1 MDPKSLPAVPLP
13 SLHPVSAVH
22 PRAPELKDVVQATT
36 DALNKMPATDFL
48 ADALPAG
55 AEVAV
60 AVGSRGISNYSKI
73 VGATVAWLKSKGAK
87 PFIIPAMGS
96 HGGGTA
102 PAQQALLAEYGI
114 DEAAMGCPI
123 RSSMETVLVGKSE
136 SGIEVFMDR
145 HAFEAG
151 RVFLVGRVKPHTDF
165 IGKVESGIMK
175 MTAIGLG
182 KLDGARRFHMNAM
195 KMGFEKALLEMAR
208 VTLNSGKHLG
218 GVAIIENDS
227 HQTAEIHALAVKD
240 VEGLEPVLLSRAREI
255 RPQLPFENLDLLIVD
270 QLGKDISGAGMDTRV
285 TGRSIHA
292 ELDGADSVTAT
303 PGFIRI
309 RRIYVRDLTPHTEGN
324 ACGVGQAEMVHE
336 RLFRKTDF
344 EKTNLN
350 ATTSL
355 AFAAARMP
363 MWFPSDK
370 EAINFAMRNMGLPSA
385 EEVRIVRIQHTNAVD
400 HFLASP
406 ACVAD
411 LQGNSMYR
419 VQAAQPLE
427 FDAAGDL
434 STEVRE
440 PALASH

>member
-1 MDPKSLPAVPLP
+1 MDSKSLPAVPLP
-13 SLHPVSAVH
+13 SLHPVYAVRA
-22 PRAPELKDVVQATT
+22 RAPEIADVVAATT
-36 DALNKMPATDFL
+36 AALNKMAPID
-48 ADALPAG
+48 LPAG

-73 VGATVAWLKSKGAK
+73 IGATVAWLKARGAK

-102 PAQQALLAEYGI
+102 EAQQALLAEYGI
-114 DEAAMGCPI
+114 DEAHMGVPV
-123 RSSMETVLVGKSE
+123 RSSMETVLVGQSE

-145 HAFEAG
+145 HAWDAG

-195 KMGFEKALLEMAR
+195 RMGFEKVLLEMAR
-208 VTLNSGKHLG
+208 VSLHCGKHLG
-218 GVAIIENDS
+218 GVAILENDS
-227 HQTAEIHALAVKD
+227 HQTAEIHAMAAAD
-240 VEGLEPVLLSRAREI
+240 VEAQEPALMSRARDI
-255 RPQLPFENLDLLIVD
+255 RPQLPFDKLDLLIVD

-344 EKTNLN
+344 RVTNLN

-355 AFAAARMP
+355 AFSAARMP
-363 MWFPSDK
+363 MWFPSDQ
-370 EAINFAMRNMGLPSA
+370 EAISFAMRNMGLPSA

-406 ACVAD
+406 ACVRD
-411 LQGNSMYR
+411 LKGNSMYR
-419 VQAAQPLE
+419 VGDAEPME
-427 FDAAGDL
+427 FDEAGDL
-434 STEVRE
+434 SSEVRE
-440 PALASH
+440 PAGASH

>member
-1 MDPKSLPAVPLP
+1 MDPKSLPPVPLP
-13 SLHPVSAVH
+13 SLHPVSAVRA
-22 PRAPELKDVVQATT
+22 RAPEIKDVVAATT
-36 DALNKMPATDFL
+36 AALNKMSPID
-48 ADALPAG
+48 LPAG

-60 AVGSRGISNYSKI
+60 AVGSRGISNYARI
-73 VGATVAWLKSKGAK
+73 IGATVAWLQARGAK

-102 PAQQALLAEYGI
+102 EAQQALLAEYGI
-114 DEAAMGCPI
+114 DEAHMGCPV

-145 HAFEAG
+145 NAWEAG

-165 IGKVESGIMK
+165 MGKVESGIMK
-175 MTAIGLG
+175 MSAIGLG
-182 KLDGARRFHMNAM
+182 KLDGARRFHANAM
-195 KMGFEKALLEMAR
+195 RMGFEKALLEMAR
-208 VTLNSGKHLG
+208 VSLHCGKHLG

-227 HQTAEIHALAVKD
+227 HQTAEIHAMAAAD
-240 VEGLEPVLLSRAREI
+240 VEAQEPALLARARDI
-255 RPQLPFENLDLLIVD
+255 RPQLPFDKLDLLIVD

-303 PGFIRI
+303 PGGIRI

-336 RLFRKTDF
+336 RLFRKTNF
-344 EKTNLN
+344 ATTNLN

-363 MWFPSDK
+363 MWFPSDR
-370 EAINFAMRNMGLPSA
+370 EAISFAMRNMGLPAA

-406 ACVAD
+406 ACVRD
-411 LQGNSMYR
+411 LKGNSLYR
-419 VQAAQPLE
+419 VEDAEPMD

-434 STEVRE
+434 AGEVRE
-440 PALASH
+440 PVGAH